1 MNYIKTFISEIKL
14 DNEVLF
20 GIDSLSKLILEKK
33 FINIILVTSN
43 GFVQRKTVSKIV
55 SSLNGV
61 KVHLIAD
68 VSTNPKIEEIE
79 KQFNEVQNFY
89 PDVLIALGGGSAIDT
104 AKALVRRFSL
114 PPWMDLMTYLKD
126 PKSFTFK
133 STITLVAVPTT
144 SGSGSE
150 VTPFASVWSQALSRK
165 FSVVGFDL
173 IPSVVVL
180 DSQLTHTLPR
190 EVTISSGLDTVS
202 HALESLWNRNC
213 SEESSIFAIKS
224 LELSLKALPRLV
236 NDLSDTDSRDRMMLS
251 SFLGGMAIART
262 QTALAHSISYPLT
275 AYLGIPHGIACSFA
289 LPQILSFNAHIDSD
303 KFVRLANNFG
313 YKGTEEFSN
322 RLQTLLKLVNV
333 RGELLKYS
341 VTKENFFD
349 LIGEM
354 IDSMRAG
361 NNLREVSESDIQ
373 SLLEI
378 SLDKLQIP

>member
-1 MNYIKTFISEIKL
+1 LNYIKNSISEIKH
-14 DNEVLF
+14 DKQVLF
-20 GIDSLSKLILEKK
+20 GLDSLSKLILEKQ
-33 FINIILVTSN
+33 FVSVILVTSN
-43 GFVQRKTVSKIV
+43 GFVQRKTVSRIV
-55 SSLNGV
+55 SSLDDV
-61 KVHLIAD
+61 KIHLIAN

-79 KQFNEVQNFY
+79 KQFDEVQNLN

-114 PPWMDLMTYLKD
+114 PPRMDLMEYLKD
-126 PKSFTFK
+126 PKLPTLK
-133 STITLVAVPTT
+133 STIPIVAVPTT

-150 VTPFASVWSQALSRK
+150 VTPFASIWSQALSRK

-180 DSQLTHTLPR
+180 DSNLTHTLPR

-224 LELSLKALPRLV
+224 LELSLKSLPRLV
-236 NDLSDTDSRDRMMLS
+236 NDLSDTESRDHMMLS

-275 AYLGIPHGIACSFA
+275 AHLGIPHGIACSFA
-289 LPQILSFNAHIDSD
+289 LPQILSFNAQVDPD
-303 KFVRLANNFG
+303 KFERLANNFG
-313 YKGTEEFSN
+313 YKGAEELSN
-322 RLQTLLKLVNV
+322 GLQSLLNLVNV
-333 RGELLKYS
+333 REVLLKYS
-341 VTKENFFD
+341 GTKEIFFD
-349 LIGEM
+349 LVSEM
-354 IDSMRAG
+354 IDPMRAG
-361 NNLREVSESDIQ
+361 NNLRDVSESNIKL
-373 SLLEI
+373 LLES

>member
-1 MNYIKTFISEIKL
+1 MNYIKNSISEIKH
-14 DNEVLF
+14 DKQVLF
-20 GIDSLSKLILEKK
+20 GLDSLSKLILEKQ
-33 FINIILVTSN
+33 FVSVILVTSN
-43 GFVQRKTVSKIV
+43 GFVQRKTVSRIV
-55 SSLNGV
+55 SSLDDV
-61 KVHLIAD
+61 KIHLIAN

-79 KQFNEVQNFY
+79 KQFDEVQNLN

-114 PPWMDLMTYLKD
+114 PPRMDLMEYLKD
-126 PKSFTFK
+126 PKLPTLK
-133 STITLVAVPTT
+133 STIPIVAVPTT

-150 VTPFASVWSQALSRK
+150 VTPFASIWSQALSRK

-180 DSQLTHTLPR
+180 DSNLTHTLPR

-224 LELSLKALPRLV
+224 LELSLKSLPRLV
-236 NDLSDTDSRDRMMLS
+236 NDLSDTESRDHMMLS

-275 AYLGIPHGIACSFA
+275 AHLGIPHGIACSFA
-289 LPQILSFNAHIDSD
+289 LPQILSFNAQVDPD
-303 KFVRLANNFG
+303 KFERLANNFG
-313 YKGTEEFSN
+313 YKGAEELSN
-322 RLQTLLKLVNV
+322 GLQSLLNLVNV
-333 RGELLKYS
+333 REVLLKYS
-341 VTKENFFD
+341 GTKEIFFD
-349 LIGEM
+349 LVSEM
-354 IDSMRAG
+354 IDPMRAG
-361 NNLREVSESDIQ
+361 NNLRDVSESNIKL
-373 SLLEI
+373 LLES

>member
-1 MNYIKTFISEIKL
+1 LNYIKNSISEIKH
-14 DNEVLF
+14 DKQVLF
-20 GIDSLSKLILEKK
+20 GLDSLSKLILEKQ
-33 FINIILVTSN
+33 FVSVILVTSN
-43 GFVQRKTVSKIV
+43 GFVQRKTVSRIV
-55 SSLNGV
+55 SSLDDV
-61 KVHLIAD
+61 KIHLIAN

-79 KQFNEVQNFY
+79 KQFDEVQNLN

-114 PPWMDLMTYLKD
+114 PPRMDLMEYLKD
-126 PKSFTFK
+126 PNLPTLK
-133 STITLVAVPTT
+133 STIPIVAVPTT

-150 VTPFASVWSQALSRK
+150 VTPFASIWSQALSRK

-180 DSQLTHTLPR
+180 DSNLTHTLPR

-224 LELSLKALPRLV
+224 LELSLKSLPRLV
-236 NDLSDTDSRDRMMLS
+236 KDLSDTESRDHMMLS

-275 AYLGIPHGIACSFA
+275 AHLGIPHGIACSFA
-289 LPQILSFNAHIDSD
+289 LPQILSFNAQVDPD
-303 KFVRLANNFG
+303 KFERLANNFG
-313 YKGTEEFSN
+313 YKGAEELSN
-322 RLQTLLKLVNV
+322 GLQSLLNLVNV
-333 RGELLKYS
+333 REVLLKYS
-341 VTKENFFD
+341 GTKEIFFD
-349 LIGEM
+349 LVSEM
-354 IDSMRAG
+354 IDPMRAG
-361 NNLREVSESDIQ
+361 NNLRDVSESDIKL
-373 SLLEI
+373 LLES